1 LTPGC
6 SRRSTRSLKYFPAF
20 VGQQVDVFIKA
31 PSRSAAT
38 KNPTSGHIFFGE
50 PPNGRTAAVVIAGQG
65 AR

>member
-1 LTPGC
+1 
-6 SRRSTRSLKYFPAF
+6 
-20 VGQQVDVFIKA
+20 VFIKA